1 MDLNLEEYD
10 VAKCNTC
17 GTTLLVSE
25 MFVLKRPP
33 TSTVKLKEI
42 FWCVECYDVSELK
55 KTNNKNILPPV
66 KN

>member
-1 MDLNLEEYD
+1 MDLDLGRYD

-33 TSTVKLKEI
+33 TSTLKLKEM
-42 FWCVECYDVSELK
+42 FWCVKCYDGSEIK
-55 KTNNKNILPPV
+55 KTNNKNLLPPI
-66 KN
+66 KS